1 MGDFGYKLLDG
12 DYSIYGSVGWL
23 EDGEST
29 EVRINIELKDTAN
42 YLDIHFLTLN
52 GNIEREEVLFAG
64 KTGMLTLVND
74 ELTQILEAAE
84 KRGMSVWLGTKFSGT
99 WWGDD
104 FDGGKEIE
112 DNIKTAEAL
121 ERYYGHYKCFVGYYI
136 PHEFRPDWRP
146 QYNIQFY

>member
-52 GNIEREEVLFAG
+52 GNIEREEVL
-64 KTGMLTLVND
+64 L
-74 ELTQILEAAE
+74 Q
-84 KRGMSVWLGTKFSGT
+84 
-99 WWGDD
+99 
-104 FDGGKEIE
+104 
-112 DNIKTAEAL
+112 
-121 ERYYGHYKCFVGYYI
+121 ERPACLH
-136 PHEFRPDWRP
+136 W
-146 QYNIQFY
+146 